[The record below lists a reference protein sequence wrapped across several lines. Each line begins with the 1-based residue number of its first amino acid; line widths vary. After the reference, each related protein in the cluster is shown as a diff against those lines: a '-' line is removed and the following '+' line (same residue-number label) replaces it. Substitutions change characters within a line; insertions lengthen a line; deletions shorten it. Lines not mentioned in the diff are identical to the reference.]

1 MMTAGEKGFPM
12 LRDDLLSYRF
22 GAEHI
27 MAMPALQGRHWSV
40 REVRRLIADA
50 PLATPRYELVAGE
63 LLVTPSPAALHQSAV
78 GLLLVTL
85 DSYARKNL
93 IGVAYT
99 SPFDVELEPES
110 LVQPDV
116 FVTST
121 HEARRLLTEMPAREL
136 LVAVEVISPSSARYD
151 RVTKRALYQRHVSDY
166 WVIDLNARLVERWI
180 PNDDR
185 PEIILDT
192 LVWRPEGASE
202 PFTLE
207 VAGYFADIYLER

>member
-1 MMTAGEKGFPM
+1 MTLGGHGFSM
-12 LRDDLLSYRF
+12 LRDEPLLYRF

-27 MAMPALQGRHWSV
+27 MAMPAARDRHWMV
-40 REVRRLIADA
+40 REVRQLIADA

-63 LLVTPSPAALHQSAV
+63 LLVTPSPTGLHQRAV
-78 GLLLVTL
+78 GLLLAML
-85 DSYARKNL
+85 EAYARGHL

-121 HEARRLLTEMPAREL
+121 QEARRLLTEMPAREL
-136 LVAVEVISPSSARYD
+136 LLAVEVISPSSARHD
-151 RVTKRALYQRHVSDY
+151 RVTKRALYQRHVSEY

-180 PNDDR
+180 PNDER
-185 PEIILDT
+185 PEIVVGT
-192 LVWRPEGASE
+192 LVWRPAGASE
-202 PFTLE
+202 PLTLE
-207 VAGYFADIYLER
+207 LPGYFADVYLER

>member
-1 MMTAGEKGFPM
+1 
-12 LRDDLLSYRF
+12 
-22 GAEHI
+22 

-40 REVRRLIADA
+40 REVRQLIADA

-63 LLVTPSPAALHQSAV
+63 LLVTPSPTALHQSAV
-78 GLLLVTL
+78 TLLLTAL
-85 DSYARKNL
+85 DTYARKNR
-93 IGVAYT
+93 IGVAST

-116 FVTST
+116 FVTPT
-121 HEARRLLTEMPAREL
+121 QEARRLLTEMPAREL
-136 LVAVEVISPSSARYD
+136 LIAIEVISPSSARYD
-151 RVTKRALYQRHVSDY
+151 RVTKRALYQRHVSEY
-166 WVIDLNARLVERWI
+166 WVIDLNARLVERWV

-185 PEIILDT
+185 PELIIDT

-207 VAGYFADIYLER
+207 IPGYFADVYLER

>member
-1 MMTAGEKGFPM
+1 M
-12 LRDDLLSYRF
+12 LRDDRLPFHF

-27 MAMPALQGRHWSV
+27 MAMPAVPGRRWSV
-40 REVRRLIADA
+40 REVRQLIEEA

-63 LLVTPSPAALHQSAV
+63 LLVTPSPAALHQNAV
-78 GLLLVTL
+78 AFLLAMLIPYV
-85 DSYARKNL
+85 RKHL

-116 FVTST
+116 FVAST
-121 HEARRLLTEMPAREL
+121 QEARRLLTAMPARQL
-136 LVAVEVISPSSARYD
+136 LLAVEVISPSSARYD
-151 RVTKRALYQRHVSDY
+151 RVTKRALYQRHVPEY
-166 WVIDLNARLVERWI
+166 WVIDLNARLIERWL

-185 PEIILDT
+185 PEIIVDT
-192 LVWRPEGASE
+192 LAWVPAEASE

-207 VAGYFADIYLER
+207 LPDYFADVYLER

>member
-1 MMTAGEKGFPM
+1 M
-12 LRDDLLSYRF
+12 LRDEPLSYQF

-27 MAMPALQGRHWSV
+27 MAMPAEQGRHWMV

-63 LLVTPSPAALHQSAV
+63 LLVTPSPNALHQSAV
-78 GLLLVTL
+78 GLLLAAL
-85 DSYARKNL
+85 DSYARKNR

-116 FVTST
+116 FVTSMP
-121 HEARRLLTEMPAREL
+121 EARRLRTEMPARQL
-136 LVAVEVISPSSARYD
+136 LLAVEVISPSSARYD
-151 RVTKRALYQRHVSDY
+151 RVTKRALYQRHVSEY
-166 WVIDLNARLVERWI
+166 WVIDVNARLIERWT

-185 PEIILDT
+185 PEIIVDT
-192 LVWRPEGASE
+192 LVWSPEGAAG

-207 VAGYFADIYLER
+207 LPAYFGDVYLER